1 MEYPMKAWKIV
12 MASDHAGL
20 ALKLYLRG
28 VLEKRGCTVV
38 DVGTHTEASC
48 DYPDYA
54 AEAGRRL
61 AAGEFERGVFVCGTG
76 VGVSISANKIPGL
89 RAVTATSELVVEL
102 SRKHNDAN
110 VLCLGKWILGETLA
124 EALVCRFL
132 ETGFEEGRH
141 LLRLAKIRRLESDC
155 KS

>member
-1 MEYPMKAWKIV
+1 MKAWKIV

-20 ALKLYLRG
+20 ALKRH
-28 VLEKRGCTVV
+28 VRAFLEKQGCTVV

-54 AEAGRRL
+54 VEAGRRL

-76 VGVSISANKIPGL
+76 VGISLAANKIPGL
-89 RAVTATSELVVEL
+89 RAVATTSELVTEL

-110 VLCLGKWILGETLA
+110 VLCLGGRILGEALA
-124 EALVCRFL
+124 EALVTRFL
-132 ETGFEEGRH
+132 ETGFEGGRH
-141 LLRLAKIRRLESDC
+141 SVRLDKIRRLEGGC
-155 KS
+155 GT

>member
-1 MEYPMKAWKIV
+1 MKAWKIV

-20 ALKLYLRG
+20 ALKCHLREF
-28 VLEKRGCTVV
+28 LEKQGCSVV

-48 DYPDYA
+48 DYPDFA

-76 VGVSISANKIPGL
+76 VGISMAANKIPGL
-89 RAVTATSELVVEL
+89 RAVATTSELVAEL

-110 VLCLGKWILGETLA
+110 VLCLGGRIVGETLA

-132 ETGFEEGRH
+132 ETGFEGGRH
-141 LLRLAKIRRLESDC
+141 SLRVEKIMRLEGGC
-155 KS
+155 KA